1 VFMRGIS
8 SGTRLLHGLGLAA
21 TCLATALALAADAGL
36 DAARST
42 IVATFRQE
50 SVPVDAPFRKFSGQ
64 IVYDASKPAAA
75 SANLDVETG
84 SLDIGDPAYNAEVRK
99 PAWFDSLR
107 FPLATFRSTAIKAIS
122 ATQFEATGA
131 LTIKGRVLTITVPVA
146 VSAGASGTAFDG
158 TLPVS
163 RQAFG
168 IGDPSWNDVIE
179 DQVRVRF
186 HLVNASH

>member
-1 VFMRGIS
+1 MRRNN
-8 SGTRLLHGLGLAA
+8 SGTRRLHGLGLAI

-36 DAARST
+36 DAAKST

-84 SLDIGDPAYNAEVRK
+84 SLDIGDPAYNAEIRK

-107 FPLATFRSTAIKAIS
+107 FPLATFRSTAVKAIS
-122 ATQFEATGA
+122 ATQFAA
-131 LTIKGRVLTITVPVA
+131 CHNLCRAPI
-146 VSAGASGTAFDG
+146 ASGAFRVPQRHGLFRDSSAVAILL
-158 TLPVS
+158 LPGM
-163 RQAFG
+163 FF
-168 IGDPSWNDVIE
+168 IE
-179 DQVRVRF
+179 FQ
-186 HLVNASH
+186 

>member
-1 VFMRGIS
+1 MRGS
-8 SGTRLLHGLGLAA
+8 NSGTRRLHGPGLAI

-36 DAARST
+36 DAAKST

-64 IVYDASKPAAA
+64 IVYDASKPVAA

-84 SLDIGDPAYNAEVRK
+84 SLDIGDPAYNAEIRK
-99 PAWFDSLR
+99 QAWFDSVR
-107 FPLATFRSTAIKAIS
+107 FPLATFRSTAVKAIS

-131 LTIKGRVLTITVPVA
+131 LTIKGRVLIITVPVA
-146 VSAGASGTAFDG
+146 VSVGATGTAFDG
-158 TLPVS
+158 TLLVS

-168 IGDPSWNDVIE
+168 IGDASWNDVIE

-186 HLVNASH
+186 HLVNAIH